1 MQSVGDAIEASEVFK
16 AYVGELEDEP
26 VGAGAIVPPPL
37 TGNPALDARNLREV
51 EEAQQRAV
59 VEADKIVTRTNNV
72 VNRLSAELDA
82 ANLNI
87 TKQQERG
94 AGDVALRPLF
104 QQLEKSQN
112 NLNAALAAQ
121 KEAVAAR
128 EAFSPLIAE

>member
-1 MQSVGDAIEASEVFK
+1 MAISTNPAFMQFIEAQK
-16 AYVGELEDEP
+16 AEAAAVGVP
-26 VGAGAIVPPPL
+26 GAIKP

-51 EEAQQRAV
+51 EEVQQRAV
-59 VEADKIVTRTNNV
+59 VEADRIVTRTNNV
-72 VNRLSAELDA
+72 VDRLTGEVNAQTE
-82 ANLNI
+82 NI
-87 TKQQERG
+87 TRQQERG
-94 AGDVALRPLF
+94 AGDAALRPLF

>member
-1 MQSVGDAIEASEVFK
+1 M
-16 AYVGELEDEP
+16 
-26 VGAGAIVPPPL
+26 PPPL

-128 EAFSPLIAE
+128 EAFSPPVVE